1 MASVVYEQGMRDWLA
16 KVEGLG
22 ELTKVSGAHWDKEM
36 GCIVDLLYREKAE
49 KAPALLF
56 DDIPGYPRGYQ
67 CLYGMLN
74 SPARLAIT
82 LGMPTG
88 GYPDLMDFVKAYR
101 EQRKT
106 MKLIEPEYVD
116 SGPVMENVLEGD
128 QVDIFKFPV
137 PIHHELDGGRFI
149 GTGDCV
155 ITKDPDEGWV
165 NLGTYRMMAVDSN
178 TAISYISPGRHGRL
192 HRDKYLKQNQP
203 APMAVV
209 LGPDPLLWTF
219 SSIDMSHGVSEYAFA
234 GGVRGEPIRV
244 IEGPLTGLPIPADAE
259 IVIEGEVSPT
269 ERLME
274 GRFGEWSGY
283 YASAPTP
290 EPAFKVKAIYHRD
303 SPILN
308 CAPSAKPPHEH
319 LFQRCVLKS
328 ALIWDALEKADI
340 PDVTGVWRHAAGSG
354 LCFTAI
360 SIKQRYFGHSR
371 MAAYVAANARP
382 GSYINRFTVVV
393 DEDIDVS
400 SLNAVIWAMSM
411 RCDPE
416 RDVEIVKKGW
426 GSKLDPLC
434 FSDVYYKSCA
444 IIDACKPFEHID
456 DFPIVVETGKD
467 YAKQIKEKWGWLF
480 QEDN

>member
-1 MASVVYEQGMRDWLA
+1 
-16 KVEGLG
+16 
-22 ELTKVSGAHWDKEM
+22 
-36 GCIVDLLYREKAE
+36 
-49 KAPALLF
+49 
-56 DDIPGYPRGYQ
+56 
-67 CLYGMLN
+67 
-74 SPARLAIT
+74 
-82 LGMPTG
+82 
-88 GYPDLMDFVKAYR
+88 
-101 EQRKT
+101 
-106 MKLIEPEYVD
+106 
-116 SGPVMENVLEGD
+116 MENVLEGE

-155 ITKDPDEGWV
+155 ITKDPIQGWV
-165 NLGTYRMMAVDSN
+165 NLGTYRMMAVDKN

-192 HRDKYLKQNQP
+192 QRDKYLEQNKP

-209 LGPDPLLWTF
+209 LGPDPLLWAF
-219 SSIDMSHGVSEYAFA
+219 SGIDMPQGVSEYAFA

-269 ERLME
+269 EKLME

-283 YASAPTP
+283 YASSPRP

-303 SPILN
+303 NPILN

-354 LCFTAI
+354 LCFTVI

-371 MAAYVAANARP
+371 MAAYVAAHARP

-400 SLNAVIWAMSM
+400 NLNEVIWAMSM

-434 FSDVYYKSCA
+434 FSDTYYKSCA
-444 IIDACKPFEHID
+444 IIDACKPFEHIN
-456 DFPIVVETGKD
+456 DFPLVVETSKE
-467 YAKQIKEKWGWLF
+467 YAKQIKEKWDGLF
-480 QEDN
+480 K